1 MSNTKGYLPSGRY
14 VSNDVTNDVDEDY
27 KFYHD
32 LTESSFKQRFRNHI
46 KSFNRRRYQNGTE
59 LSNSIWTL
67 KLKNKTPSIRWKI
80 IQVLNIKIKLNF
92 CKLCLTKK
100 YYIINAL
107 GNLPLP
113 NKRSDFVSNCRHK
126 RKLFLKFLKDSKD

>member
-14 VSNDVTNDVDEDY
+14 MTNDVTNDVDEDY
-27 KFYHD
+27 KFYHG
-32 LTESSFKQRFRNHI
+32 LTESSFKERFRNHI
-46 KSFNRRRYQNGTE
+46 KSFIRRRYQNGTE

-126 RKLFLKFLKDSKD
+126 RKLCF